1 MANKHLTETG
11 QPPIKRLRSRLSHPF
26 TASHTGD
33 QVSPMKQPDI
43 VFYMG
48 KGGTGKST
56 VSALAGLAA
65 AMEGKKTLVM
75 SMDAAHNLS
84 DIFETR
90 LGHTPK
96 EIAPDL
102 FAGEIDQE
110 QMIQGY
116 LKETQRALKR
126 NYAYLTAFNLEKHF
140 DILKFSPGLE
150 EHALIM
156 AFEQILETCNHLDL
170 IIFDMPPTALS
181 VKFFN
186 LPALSHRW
194 INQLQE
200 LREEINRKKEIINRV
215 KLAGKAYERDKIL
228 KKIKEMKAG
237 YELLEKRFQDQEQ
250 VAIKVVLNP
259 NPLALSE
266 TERIYRNLESAGIA
280 LSGIIWNQC
289 GGTASP
295 PALPLSFKS
304 PSHLC
309 LPRTTHQLTGI
320 KALET
325 YLESLGSTSRTR
337 LSGN

>member
-1 MANKHLTETG
+1 MN
-11 QPPIKRLRSRLSHPF
+11 R
-26 TASHTGD
+26 
-33 QVSPMKQPDI
+33 PDI
-43 VFYMG
+43 IFYMG

-56 VSALAGLAA
+56 ISALSGLEA
-65 AMEGKKTLVM
+65 AMRGRKTLVM

-96 EIAPDL
+96 KIAPDL
-102 FAGEIDQE
+102 FAGEVDQK

-116 LKETQRALKR
+116 LRETQRALKR

-156 AFEQILETCNHLDL
+156 AFEQIMETWNHLDL

-194 INQLQE
+194 MNQLQE
-200 LREEINRKKEIINRV
+200 LREEINRKKEIVNRI
-215 KLAGKAYERDKIL
+215 KLAGKTYERDKIL

-237 YELLEKRFQDQEQ
+237 YQLLEKKFQDQDQ
-250 VAIKVVLNP
+250 VSVQVVLNP

-266 TERIYRNLESAGIA
+266 TERIYKSLSGIGIS
-280 LSGIIWNQC
+280 LSGIIWNRC
-289 GGTASP
+289 DGTTSP
-295 PALPLSFKS
+295 PALPLSFTP

-309 LPRTTHQLTGI
+309 LPKAPSQLTGI
-320 KALET
+320 EALKA
-325 YLESLGSTSRTR
+325 YLKTLDSSCRTR
-337 LSGN
+337 LSGS